1 MQKEIIGTC
10 PVCGKKLHATKL
22 TCFSCNTEVTGDF
35 QLSKFNY
42 LTKDELNFVETFV
55 CVQGNIKEMEKE
67 YEVSYPTIKKTLD
80 IIIQK
85 LGHRGVG
92 LSAEREKVDHN
103 EIILKLRNDEITAEE
118 AVKLM
123 RGENK

>member
-1 MQKEIIGTC
+1 MQKEIIGIC
-10 PVCGKKLHATKL
+10 PVCGKRLQATKL
-22 TCFSCNTEVTGDF
+22 TCYSCNTEVTGDF

-42 LTKDELNFVETFV
+42 LTKEELIFVETFV

-85 LGHRGVG
+85 LGHKSIGID
-92 LSAEREKVDHN
+92 SKPKVDKSEVIN
-103 EIILKLRNDEITAEE
+103 KLKNGEVTAEE
-118 AVKLM
+118 AVSLLK
-123 RGENK
+123 GE